1 MVAPQA
7 EEAVTDSAPEAPTW
21 QPNLFAP
28 AVLRSNVAQQRILF
42 AEDEP
47 KRGPRIKD
55 LPGQQTFA

>member
-1 MVAPQA
+1 
-7 EEAVTDSAPEAPTW
+7 VTDSAPEAPTW